1 MGTDE
6 TVIRQF
12 VDAVGSGNGE
22 AAAALTAEDA
32 VIELPGGTTLSGPDG
47 ARQFA
52 AKHGEQSDGTTALAS
67 LTSLD
72 PLDGGRHVATLRMT
86 TRDTATGSENWS
98 LEVGGLIS
106 VRDGLVSQLRAFPSA
121 EEARAAAQDDANTA

>member
-1 MGTDE
+1 VTTDD

-32 VIELPGGTTLSGPDG
+32 LIELPGGTTLSGPDG

-72 PLDGGRHVATLRMT
+72 PLDRGRHIATLKMT

-98 LEVGGLIS
+98 LEVGALMS
-106 VRDGLVSQLRAFPSA
+106 VQDGLVSELRAFPSA
-121 EEARAAAQDDANTA
+121 EEARAAAQGDANTA

>member
-1 MGTDE
+1 MTGDE

-12 VDAVGSGNGE
+12 VDAVGSGNRD
-22 AAAALTAEDA
+22 AAATLTAEDA
-32 VIELPGGTTLSGPDG
+32 VIELPGGTMLSGPDG

-52 AKHGEQSDGTTALAS
+52 AKHGQQSDGTTALAS

-72 PLDGGRHVATLRMT
+72 PLDSGHHVATLKMT

-106 VRDGLVSQLRAFPSA
+106 VRDGLVSQLRAFPSV
-121 EEARAAAQDDANTA
+121 EEARAAAQDDAKPA

>member
-1 MGTDE
+1 MTSDE

-12 VDAVGSGNGE
+12 VDAAGSGNRD
-22 AAAALTAEDA
+22 AAAALTAGDA

-72 PLDGGRHVATLRMT
+72 LVDGGRYVATLNMT

-98 LEVGGLIS
+98 LEVGGIIS
-106 VRDGLVSQLRAFPSA
+106 VRDGFVSQLRAFPSV
-121 EEARAAAQDDANTA
+121 EEARAAAHDDANPA

>member
-1 MGTDE
+1 MTSDE

-12 VDAVGSGNGE
+12 VDAAGSGNRDV
-22 AAAALTAEDA
+22 AAALTAGDA
-32 VIELPGGTTLSGPDG
+32 VIELPGGAILSGPDG

-72 PLDGGRHVATLRMT
+72 LVDGGRHVATLNMT

-98 LEVGGLIS
+98 LEVGGLI
-106 VRDGLVSQLRAFPSA
+106 
-121 EEARAAAQDDANTA
+121 

>member
-1 MGTDE
+1 MTSDE

-12 VDAVGSGNGE
+12 VDAVGSGNRE

-32 VIELPGGTTLSGPDG
+32 VIGLPGGSTLSGPDG

-72 PLDGGRHVATLRMT
+72 PVDGGRYVATLQMT

-98 LEVGGLIS
+98 LEVGGVIT
-106 VRDGLVSQLRAFPSA
+106 VRDGLISQLRAFPSV
-121 EEARAAAQDDANTA
+121 EEALAAAQSDANPV

>member
-22 AAAALTAEDA
+22 AAAALTAADA

-47 ARQFA
+47 ARHSLRSMASSPTAQPLSRRSRRWIRWTA
-52 AKHGEQSDGTTALAS
+52 AVTSRLSDD
-67 LTSLD
+67 D
-72 PLDGGRHVATLRMT
+72 P
-86 TRDTATGSENWS
+86 
-98 LEVGGLIS
+98 
-106 VRDGLVSQLRAFPSA
+106 
-121 EEARAAAQDDANTA
+121 